1 MILNALTSIVP
12 LLQVRVHLS
21 CFILR
26 RTSSPSLTAIN
37 ILISSLTDIQF
48 GDGEK
53 TNDQEDVSRSLTPVS
68 DGHHADRGV
77 ADGLEYK
84 AEGVVA
90 AAPVMAVPEVEPAK
104 NEVDDVWGS
113 YPSWNQKKGK
123 LNKRTSSGFGD

>member
-1 MILNALTSIVP
+1 M
-12 LLQVRVHLS
+12 
-21 CFILR
+21 
-26 RTSSPSLTAIN
+26 
-37 ILISSLTDIQF
+37 
-48 GDGEK
+48 
-53 TNDQEDVSRSLTPVS
+53 
-68 DGHHADRGV
+68 